1 MIDID
6 HKVKFC
12 SYCGTFQEREG
23 GKYCFA
29 CGSLIKF
36 NKDVEG
42 EQNAEVEKEN
52 SPDKVLMKNEAAIIK
67 REQFAKKVQLKQVE
81 FAKKIELKQAEFSK
95 KIELKK
101 EHFSKR
107 KEQFNKK
114 VKLKKVE
121 FAKKKEQ
128 LTKKIEEIFG

>member
-1 MIDID
+1 MIDT
-6 HKVKFC
+6 KPQVKFC

-23 GKYCFA
+23 KYCFA

-36 NKDVEG
+36 TKDVEP
-42 EQNAEVEKEN
+42 EQDAELEN
-52 SPDKVLMKNEAAIIK
+52 NYSPDKVVMKNEAAKIK
-67 REQFAKKVQLKQVE
+67 KEQFAKRMQIKQVE
-81 FAKKIELKQAEFSK
+81 FSKKMELKQAEFSK

-101 EHFSKR
+101 EQFAKR
-107 KEQFNKK
+107 KEQFAKK

-128 LTKKIEEIFG
+128 LAQKIEEIFG

>member
-23 GKYCFA
+23 KYCFA

-36 NKDVEG
+36 NKDVET
-42 EQNAEVEKEN
+42 EQNAEFEIDY
-52 SPDKVLMKNEAAIIK
+52 SPDKVVMKNEAATIK
-67 REQFAKKVQLKQVE
+67 KEEFSKKIQIKQVE
-81 FAKKIELKQAEFSK
+81 FSKKMELKQAEFAK
-95 KIELKK
+95 KMELKK
-101 EHFSKR
+101 EQFAKKR
-107 KEQFNKK
+107 EQFNKK

-121 FAKKKEQ
+121 FAKKKDQ
-128 LTKKIEEIFG
+128 LVKKIEEIFR

>member
-1 MIDID
+1 MIDT
-6 HKVKFC
+6 KPQVKFC

-23 GKYCFA
+23 KYCFA

-36 NKDVEG
+36 SKDVEP
-42 EQNAEVEKEN
+42 EQDAELEKDY
-52 SPDKVLMKNEAAIIK
+52 SPDKVVMKNEAATIK
-67 REQFAKKVQLKQVE
+67 KEQFARKIQLKQVDFSKKMELRQAE
-81 FAKKIELKQAEFSK
+81 FAKKM
-95 KIELKK
+95 ELKK
-101 EHFSKR
+101 EQFAKR
-107 KEQFNKK
+107 KEQFAKK